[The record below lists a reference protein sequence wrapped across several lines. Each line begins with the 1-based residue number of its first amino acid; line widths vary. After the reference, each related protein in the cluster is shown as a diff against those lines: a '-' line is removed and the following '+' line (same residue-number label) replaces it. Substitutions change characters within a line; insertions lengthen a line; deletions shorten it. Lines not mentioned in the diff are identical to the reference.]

1 MSLDWQKI
9 IFNNKN
15 NFMVTLLYHVVKLR
29 DKKDMTLRI
38 TKRKW
43 LILFGEKIVFANYN
57 VTSN

>member
-1 MSLDWQKI
+1 
-9 IFNNKN
+9 
-15 NFMVTLLYHVVKLR
+15 MVTLLYHVVKLR